1 MASRGLE
8 VIRNNEQPIKHYRP
22 IVSNNGLMFLSRFY
36 SGALMSDEWL
46 IRDVRGV
53 LERVDRVGLGFKA
66 VNSRLLIVLFYDLRC
81 PGCAILEDEAGDYL
95 MELVSDGKAS
105 LYFVDYPV
113 HRGIEKLHA
122 AFRCIY
128 RHNPAAFIELLRRH
142 YEAFL
147 MGKLRNGEASIEV
160 SDGCINEELPR
171 VMEAKALAKE
181 LGAPGTPTLIIGS
194 LARNIG
200 QVIFGYPGLMKL
212 MKTVE
217 EFYL

>member
-1 MASRGLE
+1 
-8 VIRNNEQPIKHYRP
+8 
-22 IVSNNGLMFLSRFY
+22 MFLSRFC
-36 SGALMSDEWL
+36 SGVLMSDEWL

-66 VNSRLLIVLFYDLRC
+66 VNPRLLIVLFYDLHC

-95 MELVSDGKAS
+95 MELVNDGKAS

-113 HRGIEKLHA
+113 HRGIERLHA

-128 RHNPAAFIELLRRH
+128 RRNPNTFIESLRRH
-142 YEAFL
+142 YEAYL
-147 MGKLRNGEASIEV
+147 SGKLDNEV
-160 SDGCINEELPR
+160 ALANATGDCLNEELPR

-181 LGAPGTPTLIIGS
+181 LGAPGTPTLIIGN
-194 LARNIG
+194 LVKNIG
-200 QVIFGYPGLMKL
+200 QGIFGYPGLTKL
-212 MKTVE
+212 MKTIE

>member
-1 MASRGLE
+1 
-8 VIRNNEQPIKHYRP
+8 
-22 IVSNNGLMFLSRFY
+22 
-36 SGALMSDEWL
+36 MSDEWL
-46 IRDVRGV
+46 IRDVRSV

-66 VNSRLLIVLFYDLRC
+66 VNPRLLIVLFYDLHC

-95 MELVSDGKAS
+95 MELVNDGKAS

-128 RHNPAAFIELLRRH
+128 KRDPRVFIESLRRH
-142 YEAFL
+142 YEALL
-147 MGKLRNGEASIEV
+147 MGKLGNEEALIEASG
-160 SDGCINEELPR
+160 GCLDEELPR

-181 LGAPGTPTLIIGS
+181 LGAPGTPTLIIGN

-200 QVIFGYPGLMKL
+200 QAIFGYPGLTKL
-212 MKTVE
+212 MKKVE